1 VEYIWRNNQ
10 TEESTS
16 KAREGDETSEE
27 TLLIDEDEEQG

>member
-1 VEYIWRNNQ
+1 VQYIWRNNQ
-10 TEESTS
+10 TGESTR